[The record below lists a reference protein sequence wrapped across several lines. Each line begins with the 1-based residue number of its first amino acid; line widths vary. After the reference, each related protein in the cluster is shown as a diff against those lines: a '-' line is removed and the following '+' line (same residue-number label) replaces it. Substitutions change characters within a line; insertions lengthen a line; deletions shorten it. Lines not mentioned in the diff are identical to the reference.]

1 MAFYTVLYQVATMF
15 ILMAAGYFLY
25 KIGILSEDACKSI
38 TRMLLLFVCPVVIVY
53 SFQIKFSASL
63 VHGLVISAISAVCAH
78 VFGIVLSHFVFLRHP
93 ADVEHRNVLRF
104 AAVYSNC
111 GFVGIPLLAAVIG
124 TKGIFYASVYIAVFN
139 MFNWTHGVAVFRGKS
154 DKSALR
160 EVLLNPNLIAVVI
173 GLLLFCFSVS
183 LPPLLR
189 SGMLYVYDLNTPLAM
204 IVIGARMAQ
213 IEPRSLL
220 TDRLVL
226 PGIAMKN
233 IVIPCIALMIL
244 HLAGV
249 SGTLLLACLIP
260 IACPVAGNT
269 VLFADMYGAD
279 TKFPTKLMSLSTLL
293 CVISIPLLVYIVTV
307 LKF

>member
-1 MAFYTVLYQVATMF
+1 MAFYTVLYQVITMF
-15 ILMAAGYFLY
+15 LLMAAGYFLF
-25 KIGILSEDACKSI
+25 KIRILSEDACKSI
-38 TRMLLLFVCPVVIVY
+38 TSMLLLFVSPVVIVY

-63 VHGLVISAISAVCAH
+63 VHGLVISAVSAVCAH
-78 VFGIVLSHFVFLRHP
+78 LFGMLLAHFVFLKHP
-93 ADVEHRNVLRF
+93 ADAQRRNVLRF

-139 MFNWTHGVAVFRGKS
+139 LFNWTHGVSVFRGKPE
-154 DKSALR
+154 KGGFRKAI
-160 EVLLNPNLIAVVI
+160 LNPNLIAVMI

-183 LPPLLR
+183 LPSLLC
-189 SGMLYVYDLNTPLAM
+189 SGMRYIYDLNTPLAM

-233 IVIPCIALMIL
+233 IVIPCIALIIL

-249 SGTLLLACLIP
+249 SGTLLIACLIP

-269 VLFADMYGAD
+269 VLFADLYGAD
-279 TKFPTKLMSLSTLL
+279 TTFPTKLMSLSTLFS
-293 CVISIPLLVYIVTV
+293 VVSIPLLVYSITM
-307 LKF
+307 LRL